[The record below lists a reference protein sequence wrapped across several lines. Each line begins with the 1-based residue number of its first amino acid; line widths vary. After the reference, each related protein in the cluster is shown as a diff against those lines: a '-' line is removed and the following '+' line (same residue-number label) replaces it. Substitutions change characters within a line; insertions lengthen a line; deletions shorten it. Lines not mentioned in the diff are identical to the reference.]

1 MPVFFKFSVCCSS
14 RLLSCIIPYYLIFS
28 FTSRL
33 YLSLLLPSLSLPPP
47 YLHFPSSLFS
57 SFPLRLGT
65 LIGRRF
71 CLSAALY
78 IRMIRII
85 MSECRAVADVDPSEA
100 YLSHVAVVSQPVS
113 VFFQK
118 NLKNSLNFGNLYVGN
133 LRFICLF
140 DLDMVLFSRIQKIC
154 KKLS

>member
-1 MPVFFKFSVCCSS
+1 
-14 RLLSCIIPYYLIFS
+14 
-28 FTSRL
+28 
-33 YLSLLLPSLSLPPP
+33 
-47 YLHFPSSLFS
+47 
-57 SFPLRLGT
+57 
-65 LIGRRF
+65 
-71 CLSAALY
+71 
-78 IRMIRII
+78 

-154 KKLS
+154 KKSS

>member
-14 RLLSCIIPYYLIFS
+14 RLLSCLIPYYLIFS
-28 FTSRL
+28 LTSRL

-47 YLHFPSSLFS
+47 YLHLPSSFS

-65 LIGRRF
+65 LIGMRF
-71 CLSAALY
+71 CLSAVLH

-85 MSECRAVADVDPSEA
+85 MSECRVVAEADDPQA
-100 YLSHVAVVSQPVS
+100 YMLHVAVVSQPVS

-118 NLKNSLNFGNLYVGN
+118 NLKNSLNYGNLYVGN

-154 KKLS
+154 KKSS